1 MTVPFV
7 AAIVASYLLGSIP
20 AAYLAGKWKGVDLRK
35 HGSGNLGATNGF
47 PGLGPRI
54 GGAVFVVDML
64 KGAIPV
70 LYFWRYVDPS
80 VASAIVVQILCGVA
94 AIAGHV

>member
-1 MTVPFV
+1 MTLVLTLVV
-7 AAIVASYLLGSIP
+7 AYAVGSIP

-35 HGSGNLGATNGF
+35 HGSGNLGATNVF
-47 PGLGPRI
+47 RVLGPRI

-94 AIAGHV
+94 AIAGHVR